1 MDKQDMYF
9 VGMGIGAALMIASK
23 FDLNTNDGV
32 NAFVDALFKDGKN
45 NEDGLTHLFGGIE
58 EAVLKRAKQIKGV

>member
-1 MDKQDMYF
+1 MDKQDMHF

-32 NAFVDALFKDGKN
+32 NAFVDALFKDGEN
-45 NEDGLTHLFGGIE
+45 NEDGLTRLFGGIE
-58 EAVLKRAKQIKGV
+58 DAVLKRTKQIKW